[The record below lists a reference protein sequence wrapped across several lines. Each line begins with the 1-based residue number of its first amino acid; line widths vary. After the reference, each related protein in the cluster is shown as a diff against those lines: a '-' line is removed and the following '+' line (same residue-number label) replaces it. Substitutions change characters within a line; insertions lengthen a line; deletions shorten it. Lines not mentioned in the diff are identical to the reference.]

1 MNTAHLLSLLVFAV
15 MLTMLAAKPRYSIY
29 ERVARLEDWKQKME
43 DSPPLK
49 GLNREYD
56 EIFKRSCVRLGG
68 TGCEANDDKCCRE
81 GDPHFGKKR
90 KCVNVGSFSGPSY
103 KCVEP

>member
-43 DSPPLK
+43 DSHPVTA
-49 GLNREYD
+49 LNREVRVSLIFNAD
-56 EIFKRSCVRLGG
+56 ERFYEFCCLTFCKFLIPEIKEWCYCMQILILRN
-68 TGCEANDDKCCRE
+68 EAC
-81 GDPHFGKKR
+81 
-90 KCVNVGSFSGPSY
+90 
-103 KCVEP
+103 

>member
-1 MNTAHLLSLLVFAV
+1 MNAAHLLSLLVFAV

-56 EIFKRSCVRLGG
+56 EIFKRSCIPLGE
-68 TGCEANDDKCCRE
+68 TGCEANHGNCCRK
-81 GDPHFGKKR
+81 GDQRTGPMR
-90 KCVNVGSFSGPSY
+90 KCVNTGNFVSPVFTCKDP
-103 KCVEP
+103 